1 MEIKLKKLLEN
12 FSATGNNG
20 PDAPLTRE
28 EKRKL
33 HESVKSYNSLRESLK
48 LNSAYESISKI
59 AETISLAERYALKE
73 STEWMEAKMIQD
85 DFKNI
90 KKLAEAMSKEIKT
103 LQEAEKKVE
112 MLYER
117 VGVQLERYFKID

>member
-1 MEIKLKKLLEN
+1 MEIKLKTLLEN
-12 FSATGNNG
+12 FSAKGGNG

-59 AETISLAERYALKE
+59 TETITLAERYALKE

-90 KKLAEAMSKEIKT
+90 KKLAEAMSKEIQT
-103 LQEAEKKVE
+103 LQESEKKVE

-117 VGVQLERYFKID
+117 VGVQL

>member
-12 FSATGNNG
+12 FSANGGNG

-48 LNSAYESISKI
+48 LNSAYESISRI
-59 AETISLAERYALKE
+59 TETITLAERYALKE
-73 STEWMEAKMIQD
+73 SNEWMEAKMIQD

>member
-12 FSATGNNG
+12 FSANGGNSQ
-20 PDAPLTRE
+20 DAALTRE

-33 HESVKSYNSLRESLK
+33 HESVKNYNSLRESLK
-48 LNSAYESISKI
+48 LNHAYESISKI
-59 AETISLAERYALKE
+59 TETITLAERYALKE

-90 KKLAEAMSKEIKT
+90 KKLAEAMSKEIQT